1 MKKKLRAKSKY
12 YRYYF
17 CYSFTVCIETYRIG
31 ETVRILPCNH
41 RFHKS
46 CIDQWLLARRTCPM
60 CKMDILKH
68 YGLIHEEE
76 TSLED
81 REETMFNIAW
91 WFHGKTKQ
99 NIYKT
104 KKRRH
109 WKCMCLY
116 NYTYCL
122 FTENKEAVTIKKIV
136 LNFCSCYNLSDFC
149 DKFVCTII
157 PNSLS
162 WKKLIQVAAYMYF
175 LLFVIF
181 FPAPILSKL
190 CSCL

>member
-1 MKKKLRAKSKY
+1 
-12 YRYYF
+12 
-17 CYSFTVCIETYRIG
+17 
-31 ETVRILPCNH
+31 
-41 RFHKS
+41 
-46 CIDQWLLARRTCPM
+46 
-60 CKMDILKH
+60 MDILKH

-99 NIYKT
+99 NLYKT

-162 WKKLIQVAAYMYF
+162 WKKNFKSPHICTFYCLWYFPQPQSLNIMF
-175 LLFVIF
+175 LLINN
-181 FPAPILSKL
+181 ILLLSLLFRRKKYVNGQISNKYYL
-190 CSCL
+190 CFEHKNLLEFI